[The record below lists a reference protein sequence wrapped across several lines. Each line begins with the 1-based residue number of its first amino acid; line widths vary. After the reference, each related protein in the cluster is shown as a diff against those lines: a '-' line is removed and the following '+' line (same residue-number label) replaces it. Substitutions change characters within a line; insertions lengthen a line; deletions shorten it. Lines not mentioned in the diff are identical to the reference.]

1 MKRPINADTLSP
13 EQLADAL
20 AQLGWKQTDFAHRTG
35 VTAATVS
42 TWTTG
47 KAPAP
52 LWATA
57 YLEAMLDLAM
67 LHRKYLAPRPSPR
80 PAPGADANPPAPAPA
95 RLAHLLPGGPPET
108 E

>member
-20 AQLGWKQTDFAHRTG
+20 AQLGWKQADFAHRTG

-42 TWTTG
+42 AWATG

-52 LWATA
+52 LWASA
-57 YLEAMLDLAM
+57 YLGAMLDLAA
-67 LHRKYLAPRPSPR
+67 LHRKYLAPERRP
-80 PAPGADANPPAPAPA
+80 PG
-95 RLAHLLPGGPPET
+95 RLAHHLENPASPAPE
-108 E
+108 